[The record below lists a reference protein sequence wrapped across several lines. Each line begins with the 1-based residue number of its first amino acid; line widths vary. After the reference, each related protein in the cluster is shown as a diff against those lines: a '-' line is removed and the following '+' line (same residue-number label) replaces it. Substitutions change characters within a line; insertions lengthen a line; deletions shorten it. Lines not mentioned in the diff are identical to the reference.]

1 MFSKTFLQPYFV
13 LFLAVAFVVGCADAP
28 PSVRIK
34 KADKNAHSAD
44 ELLGMLRS
52 TYASAKSYSDNAT
65 LQQRGVSRS
74 TGSITEIPFTRLSL
88 LFGRPNRYSISYE
101 DAIASTQGR
110 TFYEVA
116 SDGKRIRSAASEL
129 PGQVHEAIAPV
140 ETTQENLIPEPEL
153 RQAILQVSLENL
165 FPQLVMLLSGDTE
178 KPLFPRA
185 SEKKLL
191 SDEKIGPDTCYR
203 VQLTEPEGQRVLWID
218 KKKHILRRME
228 IPIDEQRDSL
238 DPSGQFVDF
247 VVSLDLEDITVDPEF
262 DLAAVSIEVP
272 ENGRLVR
279 RFVPDAPP
287 GLSPDLGKPL
297 QEFSFVDTSEVKV
310 TPALLK
316 DKVGVLE
323 FWGTNCAPCKAH
335 TPLLEE
341 AYQKL
346 KGENVAF
353 FGVSTD
359 QPQIPT
365 EVVQKTLESW
375 GASFP
380 LLRDPNR
387 HANGVLNVKLT
398 PSLLLVSADGRLQ
411 DFHVG
416 MIESSE
422 ELVRKVKKL
431 LAGEDLLDEARVKH
445 QKELDEYQKILDSAT
460 IEGSLAV
467 SEPEATKAVDRKLPE
482 KLKAE
487 ELWKSKLAD
496 LQAPGGVAVIQSEG
510 REAEEI
516 AVVDNGEAVVR
527 YDAEGKK
534 LARVKLPG
542 NKEREGGI
550 IRGATDTQGKRWFLV
565 TGAGWE
571 QVFLFDNEWK
581 HVMSFP
587 DEKHSG
593 IGDAELLDLKGTGS
607 PQIIVG
613 YRGGRGIQAGTL
625 TGERLWTNRFL
636 DHVLNVVEGPSGEK
650 DTRSIWCTS
659 TRGTVVEIDAAGQAS
674 REIVVPGH
682 AMVALQPVFGKSE
695 LHCGVSQIDST
706 QHEVVAF
713 NEDGEVQWKYQLPEG
728 VYPSL
733 PPILRTDSADKNNAC
748 IVAGPDGSLHFLNTE
763 GELIDRFDYG
773 NSINDLAV
781 LSADDGMF
789 LWVSAGGRLTAW
801 RIQEETREES
811 AP

>member
-1 MFSKTFLQPYFV
+1 MFQKSYLQSTLIWLV
-13 LFLAVAFVVGCADAP
+13 AVVIATGCAEAP
-28 PSVRIK
+28 TSVGTK
-34 KADKNAHSAD
+34 KSEKNTLAAD
-44 ELLGMLRS
+44 ELLGKLRS
-52 TYASAKSYSDNAT
+52 TYTDAKSYSDNAI

-74 TGSITEIPFTRLSL
+74 TGSVTEIPFTRLSL

-110 TFYEVA
+110 TFYHVA
-116 SDGKRIRSAASEL
+116 SDGTRVRSEASEL
-129 PGQVHEAIAPV
+129 AGQVHEAIAPA
-140 ETTQENLIPEPEL
+140 ETTQDNLIPEPEL
-153 RQAILQVSLENL
+153 RQAILQVTLENL
-165 FPQLVMLLSGDTE
+165 FPQLVMLLSGDGE
-178 KPLFPRA
+178 KPMFPRA

-191 SDEKIGPDTCYR
+191 SDEKIGEDLCYR
-203 VQLTEPEGQRVLWID
+203 VQFTEPEGKRVLWID

-228 IPIDEQRDSL
+228 IPIDDQRESL

-247 VVSLDLEDITVDPEF
+247 AVSLDMEDITLDPEF
-262 DLAAVSIEVP
+262 DDEAVSIEVP

-279 RFVPDAPP
+279 RFVPEAPP
-287 GLSPDLGKPL
+287 GVPQDLGKPIK
-297 QEFSFVDTSEVKV
+297 EFSFVDGSEGKV
-310 TPALLK
+310 TPASLK

-323 FWGTNCAPCKAH
+323 FWGTNCAPCKSH

-341 AYQKL
+341 AYQEL
-346 KGENVAF
+346 KSENVAF
-353 FGVSTD
+353 YAVSTD

-380 LLRDPNR
+380 LLRDPDRN
-387 HANGVLNVKLT
+387 ANGVLNVKLT
-398 PSLLLVSADGRLQ
+398 PSLLLVSADGKLQ

-416 MIESSE
+416 MIESSD

-431 LAGEDLLDEARVKH
+431 LAGEDLLDEVREKH

-460 IEGSLAV
+460 IKGSLV
-467 SEPEATKAVDRKLPE
+467 DSGPESTEAADRKLPE
-482 KLKAE
+482 KLKAD

-496 LQAPGGVAVIQSEG
+496 LTVPGGIAVIQSEG
-510 REAEEI
+510 GEPEEI
-516 AVVDNGEAVVR
+516 AVLDNGEAVVR
-527 YDAEGKK
+527 YDAEGTK

-550 IRGATDTQGKRWFLV
+550 IRGATDAEGKRWFLV
-565 TGAGWE
+565 TGTGWD
-571 QVFLFDNEWK
+571 QAFLFDNEWK
-581 HVMSFP
+581 LVMAFP

-607 PQIIVG
+607 PQIVVG

-625 TGERLWTNRFL
+625 TGEQLWTNRFL
-636 DHVLNVVEGPSGEK
+636 DHVLNVGEGPSGEK

-659 TRGTVVEIDAAGQAS
+659 TRGTVVEIDSLGQAS

-682 AMVALQPVFGKSE
+682 AIVALQPEFGKSE
-695 LHCGVSQIDST
+695 WHCGVSQLNPS
-706 QHEVVAF
+706 QYSVVAF
-713 NEDGEVQWKYQLPEG
+713 NEEGKVQWEYSLPEG
-728 VYPSL
+728 AYKML
-733 PPILRTDSADKNNAC
+733 PPISRMDPGDKTDGC
-748 IVAGPDGSLHFLNTE
+748 LVAGPDGSLHFLDAD
-763 GELIDRFDYG
+763 GALVDRFDYG
-773 NSINDLAV
+773 SPINDLAV
-781 LSADDGMF
+781 MPTDDGIF

-801 RIQEETREES
+801 WIQEEIHEES

>member
-1 MFSKTFLQPYFV
+1 MFLNSFLQSRFIWLV
-13 LFLAVAFVVGCADAP
+13 AVVIAVGCAEAP
-28 PSVRIK
+28 TSTATK
-34 KADKNAHSAD
+34 KAEKNAPSAD
-44 ELLGMLRS
+44 ELLGKLRN
-52 TYASAKSYSDNAT
+52 TYIDAESYSDNAI

-110 TFYEVA
+110 TFYHVA
-116 SDGKRIRSAASEL
+116 SDGKRVRSEASEL

-140 ETTQENLIPEPEL
+140 ETTQDNLIPEPEL

-165 FPQLVMLLSGDTE
+165 FPQLVMLLSGDAE

-185 SEKKLL
+185 TDKKLL
-191 SDEKIGPDTCYR
+191 SDEKIGSDLCYR
-203 VQLTEPEGQRVLWID
+203 VQLTEPEGKRVLWID
-218 KKKHILRRME
+218 KQKHILRRME
-228 IPIDEQRDSL
+228 VPIDDQRESL

-247 VVSLDLEDITVDPEF
+247 AVSLDMEDITLDPEF
-262 DLAAVSIEVP
+262 DDEAVSIKVP
-272 ENGRLVR
+272 ESGRLVR
-279 RFVPDAPP
+279 RFVPEAPP
-287 GLSPDLGKPL
+287 GVPEALGKPVK
-297 QEFSFVDTSEVKV
+297 EFSFVDGSEVKV
-310 TPALLK
+310 TPASMK

-341 AYQKL
+341 AYQEL
-346 KGENVAF
+346 KDENVAF
-353 FGVSTD
+353 YAVSTD

-380 LLRDPNR
+380 LLRDPERN
-387 HANGVLNVKLT
+387 ANGVLDVKLT
-398 PSLLLVSADGRLQ
+398 PSLLLVSADGKLQ

-416 MIESSE
+416 MIESSD

-431 LAGEDLLDEARVKH
+431 LAGEELLDEVREKH
-445 QKELDEYQKILDSAT
+445 QKEIDEYQKILDSAT
-460 IEGSLAV
+460 IKGSLIM
-467 SEPEATKAVDRKLPE
+467 SEPESTEAVDRNLPE
-482 KLKAE
+482 KLKVE

-496 LQAPGGVAVIQSEG
+496 LQVPGGLAVIQSEG
-510 REAEEI
+510 GEAEEI
-516 AVVDNGEAVVR
+516 AVIDNGEAVVR

-534 LARVKLPG
+534 LGRVKLPG
-542 NKEREGGI
+542 SKERVGGV
-550 IRGATDTQGKRWFLV
+550 IRGATDAEGKRWFLV

-571 QVFLFDNEWK
+571 QAFLFDDEWK
-581 HVMSFP
+581 LVMAFP
-587 DEKHSG
+587 DERHSG
-593 IGDAELLDLKGTGS
+593 IGDAELLDIKGTGS

-625 TGERLWTNRFL
+625 TGERLWSNRFL

-659 TRGTVVEIDAAGQAS
+659 TRGTVVEIDAVGQAS

-682 AMVALQPVFGKSE
+682 AIVALQPVFGKSE
-695 LHCGVSQIDST
+695 WHCGVSQINPS
-706 QHEVVAF
+706 QYSVVAF
-713 NEDGEVQWKYQLPEG
+713 NEEGKVQWEYQLPEG
-728 VYPSL
+728 AYYAL
-733 PPILRTDSADKNNAC
+733 PLITRIEPEENEDAC
-748 IVAGPDGSLHFLNTE
+748 VVAGPDGSLHFLDND
-763 GELIDRFDYG
+763 GKLIDRFDYG
-773 NSINDLAV
+773 DSINDLAV
-781 LSADDGMF
+781 MPTDGGIF
-789 LWVSAGGRLTAW
+789 LWVSAGSRLTAW
-801 RIQEETREES
+801 WIQEEIHEES